1 VDNNPKCDFCG
12 NESDFTQTSQWGE
25 VASCYEC
32 DDKYTKENCPFIWR
46 NQMIQK
52 IICPECKG
60 EGEVEYDHWSLRSF
74 QKDVGEFVSKIEIC
88 ATCEG
93 SGQVDEIED
102 DGFITV
108 YNSDWIKK

>member
-1 VDNNPKCDFCG
+1 VATKVTSPKQVNG
-12 NESDFTQTSQWGE
+12 VRSQAATSVMTNTQKKI
-25 VASCYEC
+25 AH
-32 DDKYTKENCPFIWR
+32 FIWR
-46 NQMIQK
+46 NQMIKK

-93 SGQVDEIED
+93 SGQVEEIED

>member
-1 VDNNPKCDFCG
+1 VATKVTSPKQVNG
-12 NESDFTQTSQWGE
+12 VRSQAATSVMTNTQKKIAHS
-25 VASCYEC
+25 
-32 DDKYTKENCPFIWR
+32 IWR